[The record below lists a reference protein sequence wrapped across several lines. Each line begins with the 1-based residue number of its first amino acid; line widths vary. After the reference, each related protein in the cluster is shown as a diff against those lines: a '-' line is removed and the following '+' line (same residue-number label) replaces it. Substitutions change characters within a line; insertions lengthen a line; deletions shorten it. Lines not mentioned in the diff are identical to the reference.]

1 MDAAKIQTAVEEG
14 VRQKAYPG
22 AAWAAGIGSETLTG
36 VAGKESHLPGALPTN
51 SDTLWD
57 LASLTKVVG
66 TTAMAMLLWQRRQ
79 FDLDGRVADFLPEF
93 DSNGKGEIRIRNL
106 LAHNSGLAASGQFV
120 GRGLSP
126 DQIFAEIDGAEL
138 AYPIGSGTV
147 YSDLGFITLG
157 RVLETI
163 AGRKLDEFLR
173 DEVFTPLGMTRTS
186 FHLTP
191 TERATAA
198 PTEPV
203 EPWRVVLRGE
213 VWEFERLSDG
223 VRYTRGEVH
232 DPTAAMLGGIAGHA
246 GLFSTI
252 GDLALF
258 ARALLT
264 GGPIFSPESVRLFS
278 TRTGDS
284 ESRALGWDTNWRH
297 EASAGPTLREE
308 AFGHTGFT
316 GTSIWLD
323 LDRQAFAILLSNRV
337 HPTAENLGIKEA
349 RLRFHEAVSRT

>member
-1 MDAAKIQTAVEEG
+1 MGHGADVLQGAVGNESYLPDARPVS
-14 VRQKAYPG
+14 V
-22 AAWAAGIGSETLTG
+22 
-36 VAGKESHLPGALPTN
+36 
-51 SDTLWD
+51 DTLWD

-66 TTAMAMLLWQRRQ
+66 TTSMAMLLWQRGLL
-79 FDLDGRVADFLPEF
+79 DLDASVIDFLPAFGTKE
-93 DSNGKGEIRIRNL
+93 KGDTRIRHL
-106 LAHNSGLAASGQFV
+106 LSHNSGLAASGQFV
-120 GRGLSP
+120 GGGLSP
-126 DQIFAEIDGAEL
+126 EQILCEIDGAEL
-138 AYPIGSGTV
+138 AYATGTATV

-157 RVLETI
+157 RVLEAS
-163 AGRKLDEFLR
+163 AGRRLDEFLR
-173 DEVFTPLGMTRTS
+173 DEIFDPLGMSRTC
-186 FHLTP
+186 FNPTP
-191 TERATAA
+191 TERRTAA

-213 VWEFERLSDG
+213 VWEFERLADG

-232 DPTAAMLGGIAGHA
+232 DPTAAMLGGVAGHA

-252 GDLALF
+252 GDLTLF
-258 ARALLT
+258 AHALLT
-264 GGPIFSPESVRLFS
+264 GDSIFSPEAVRLFS

-297 EASAGPTLREE
+297 EASAGPVWPET

-323 LDRQAFAILLSNRV
+323 VDRQAFAVLLSNRV

-349 RLRFHEAVSRT
+349 RSRFYAAAPVPKPSS